1 MFPIIYKCSIYFENV
16 MYAIIIPLY
25 IRSITSNCITINI
38 HLSLIL
44 SNITAVYQRSFD
56 RYLMGQDTKLF

>member
-44 SNITAVYQRSFD
+44 LILLVDCCPIITI
-56 RYLMGQDTKLF
+56 